1 MATATKRDSS
11 AADFNPFR
19 DLTKTFEQFKMP
31 GVDMNSFVDARRK
44 DVEALVAANRIA
56 YEALQALAKTQTDML
71 TQAMQ
76 GMQESAKGAMAGT
89 TKGGDMTKHAEAA
102 QKAWQKMLADMKQ
115 LAEMV
120 QKAQAEAMTG
130 LTARANESI
139 GEMKGLVHTK

>member
-1 MATATKRDSS
+1 MAADTKNDSS
-11 AADFNPFR
+11 ADFNPFR

-89 TKGGDMTKHAEAA
+89 TKGGDQTKHAEAA
-102 QKAWQKMLADMKQ
+102 QKAWQKMLADMKH

-130 LTARANESI
+130 LAERAKESI